1 MPQEAVEDF
10 CRLHGIERWR
20 DYFSFFFLANAV
32 DVPTNTGHK
41 NAFYGVY
48 TYLSLSNVLFLV
60 ILFVCVYCFYLVVFL
75 AAELTAF
82 FVDGCM
88 FRIFGVTGILKVD
101 LMIP

>member
-60 ILFVCVYCFYLVVFL
+60 ILFVCVYILFLFSCFSGCRVNCVFCGWL
-75 AAELTAF
+75 H
-82 FVDGCM
+82 V
-88 FRIFGVTGILKVD
+88 
-101 LMIP
+101 